1 MTPRERK
8 SLAEQLQANPL
19 LNDILATIEKNAIE
33 AMIYAR
39 TEQDRVECQWHVRA
53 ARQFAEELV
62 MAINTP
68 TGNGAPL

>member
-8 SLAEQLQANPL
+8 ALAEQLTGNPL
-19 LNDILATIEKNAIE
+19 LNDILATIERNATE
-33 AMIYAR
+33 ALIYAK
-39 TEQDRVECQWHVRA
+39 TEQDRVDSQWRVRA

-68 TGNGAPL
+68 TGNGAPA